1 MNVNRQGAILA
12 VSAYT
17 MWGLAPIYFKLIQQV
32 PSLEILMHRIIW
44 STLLLLVIIV
54 ARKHISSVFKV
65 LKQPKTLGIM
75 LVSSALLAFNWWL
88 FIWAVNNDRI
98 LDASLG
104 YYINPLLNIALGMLF
119 LGERLSKMQYLA
131 VALALTGVVIQLVT
145 FGSFPIIALSLAGSF
160 AFYGLIRKMIAVDS
174 MPGLLIESALLLT
187 PAIIYWWM
195 FAQSPSSNFFN
206 NEWSLNALLLFA
218 GILTTAPLLCFV
230 AAARRLDYSTMGF
243 FQYIGPSIMFLFG
256 VFVYGEK
263 VGADRWV
270 TFAFIWSALAIYS
283 YSSIHKHHKA
293 KKAAMA

>member
-44 STLLLLVIIV
+44 STLLLLVIMT
-54 ARKHISSVFKV
+54 ARKHLKSVLTV
-65 LKQPKTLGIM
+65 LKQPKTLAIM

-119 LGERLSKMQYLA
+119 LGERLSKMQYFA
-131 VALALTGVVIQLVT
+131 VALALTGVIIQLIT

-160 AFYGLIRKMIAVDS
+160 AFYGLIRKMISVDS
-174 MPGLLIESALLLT
+174 MTGLLIESALLLT
-187 PAIIYWWM
+187 PAIVYWWM
-195 FAQSPSSNFFN
+195 FAQSPSANFFT

-218 GILTTAPLLCFV
+218 GIVTTAPLLCFV
-230 AAARRLDYSTMGF
+230 AAARRLDYSMMGF

-283 YSSIHKHHKA
+283 YSSIYKHRKA